1 MVTLMYGA
9 AAVFAVWWLSKVFA
23 RSNTAA
29 LARALKVAG
38 GVLALGAAG
47 VLGLRGR
54 IDMAFLLAGLASW
67 LLGWSIFRM
76 PGFGALPGFGPR
88 AAPSPGRVSRV
99 RSAMIEMELDHDT
112 GAMAGT
118 VLAGAY
124 TGRRLDEMRE
134 PELQALLAECAA
146 RDADALRLLEAYLDR
161 RFPGWRVDADRDEDP
176 GPDRHAKAGA
186 MTEEEAY
193 QILGLEPGASTEEIR
208 RAHRTLMKKLHPDQG
223 GTTYLAA
230 RVNGAKEILLSR
242 HR

>member
-1 MVTLMYGA
+1 
-9 AAVFAVWWLSKVFA
+9 
-23 RSNTAA
+23 
-29 LARALKVAG
+29 
-38 GVLALGAAG
+38 
-47 VLGLRGR
+47 
-54 IDMAFLLAGLASW
+54 
-67 LLGWSIFRM
+67 
-76 PGFGALPGFGPR
+76 
-88 AAPSPGRVSRV
+88 
-99 RSAMIEMELDHDT
+99 MIEMELDHDT